1 MLLYELMPDYRT
13 PSTQMKRGIM
23 KYALLL
29 YPDAAF
35 ASPCE
40 PEELYRSICLSALYA
55 HHRQMSSVAW
65 EKAVLEFLKA
75 AFSNMNKS
83 NG

>member
-1 MLLYELMPDYRT
+1 MLYYCILT
-13 PSTQMKRGIM
+13 P
-23 KYALLL
+23 LLRL
-29 YPDAAF
+29 HVSRKNFTDTV
-35 ASPCE
+35 
-40 PEELYRSICLSALYA
+40 CLSALYA